1 MKYFLVTILSIT
13 MMLSQMSI
21 SIVSHFCQGRNVN
34 TVMSFH
40 APISF
45 CNMNSVKHTGET
57 SISTEKKQVTT
68 TPCCENHIKKV
79 QTDKKHIQ
87 ESIHLTPVQQITL
100 FLLAQWIYET
110 SLEGDEYRWSQ
121 FLVLPPLLKKSRQV
135 LFQTFL
141 H

>member
-1 MKYFLVTILSIT
+1 MKYFLVTILSIS
-13 MMLSQMSI
+13 MLLTQMSI
-21 SIVSHFCQGRNVN
+21 SIVSHFCQGKNVD

-45 CNMNSVKHTGET
+45 CNMDLVKASDGT
-57 SISTEKKQVTT
+57 SISVNKNQITN
-68 TPCCENHIKKV
+68 TPCCENYIKKV

-87 ESIHLTPVQQITL
+87 ESIHLTPVQQIAL